1 MTRRSSAALTTRS
14 RVITPVAMLILSPLL
29 TTAPA
34 LDAHGLTAKVDYPSP
49 GGEALDV
56 VGETRE
62 GALCRGAS
70 SRGDEDRPPRT
81 IGRDKLR
88 AAARRFDRAF
98 LPDAVLARLR
108 HHEDGDQEHDGRHHD
123 GIDQRIADA
132 VRPEVHRGGDDRDEA
147 AAPSVADVVRDRHR
161 RVADARREELSEKR
175 PGRADGHA

>member
-49 GGEALDV
+49 GCEVLDF

-70 SRGDEDRPPRT
+70 SRGGRFSPAPDHGRSQLSAGGAPLGPPLPPSCVAGALPPPGDRRWGHDPR
-81 IGRDKLR
+81 G
-88 AAARRFDRAF
+88 
-98 LPDAVLARLR
+98 
-108 HHEDGDQEHDGRHHD
+108 
-123 GIDQRIADA
+123 
-132 VRPEVHRGGDDRDEA
+132 
-147 AAPSVADVVRDRHR
+147 
-161 RVADARREELSEKR
+161 
-175 PGRADGHA
+175 PG